1 MTFFK
6 AVALALAATSALA
19 AESVKAPVVPGTYIV
34 EFSAG
39 QADTVSNTLQSA
51 LMDFPEALDKY
62 SLSPSR
68 PSSAT
73 SQPTRL
79 TQHLA

>member
-51 LMDFPEALDKY
+51 LMGSPEHWISTHCLQVG
-62 SLSPSR
+62 LL
-68 PSSAT
+68 
-73 SQPTRL
+73 Q
-79 TQHLA
+79 QHLSQQD